1 MFPWQFTT
9 SFVVCVQSL
18 SCVRFFVTPWT
29 AAYQASWS
37 FTISKSLL
45 KLMSIEPVMPFNHI
59 TLYCSLLLL
68 PSIFPCISDFSNEST
83 SHQGTKIL
91 ELQHQSFQWIF
102 RTDFLYD
109 WLVVAPCSPR
119 DSQESS
125 PTLQLKSINFQC
137 SAFFTFQ
144 FSHPYLTTGKTM
156 A

>member
-37 FTISKSLL
+37 FTISRSLL

>member
-1 MFPWQFTT
+1 MFPWQFTP
-9 SFVVCVQSL
+9 SFAVCVQSL

-29 AAYQASWS
+29 AAYQASRS
-37 FTISKSLL
+37 FTISRSLL

-59 TLYCSLLLL
+59 TLCCPLLLL

-83 SHQGTKIL
+83 LHQGTKIL

-102 RTDFLYD
+102 RADFLYD
-109 WLVVAPCSPR
+109 WPVVAPCSPR

-125 PTLQLKSINFQC
+125 PMLQLKSINFQC